1 MFSGIIKDLGQIVSI
16 EKHGTNLT
24 FSVRSS
30 LLSQL
35 SVDQSLAHNGVCLT
49 VEEIN
54 AENYRVTAIQETLEK
69 TNLGELKPGD
79 TVNLEPCLRVDSLL
93 DGHIVQGHVD
103 TTATCINREEHD
115 GSTIF
120 TFQYPAEFYH
130 LLVEKGSICINGV
143 SLTAYN
149 TSSENTFS
157 VAIIPYTLQ
166 HTTFRFLQPHHKIN
180 LEFDILGKYFARWME
195 RYKPV

>member
-1 MFSGIIKDLGQIVSI
+1 MFSGIIKDLGQVVSI
-16 EKHGTNLT
+16 TKRGTNLT
-24 FSVRSS
+24 FTVKSN
-30 LLSQL
+30 LLPQL

-54 AENYRVTAIQETLEK
+54 AENYRVTAIQETLDK
-69 TNLGELKPGD
+69 TNLGELQEGSF
-79 TVNLEPCLRVDSLL
+79 VNIEPCLRVDSLL

-103 TTATCINREEHD
+103 TTATCINREEQD

-166 HTTFRFLQPHHKIN
+166 HTTFQYLQVGQKVN

-195 RYKPV
+195 KYKPL